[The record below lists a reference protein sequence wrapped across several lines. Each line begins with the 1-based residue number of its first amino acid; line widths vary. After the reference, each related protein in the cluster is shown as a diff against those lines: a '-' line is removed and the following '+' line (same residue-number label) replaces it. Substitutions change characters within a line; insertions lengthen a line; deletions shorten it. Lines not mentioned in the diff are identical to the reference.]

1 MWEIPV
7 EGGTALLAALSVGA
21 VLGAFYDV
29 FRLLR
34 LAFRHHWLTI
44 FLEDLLFCTV
54 AAVSVFLL
62 LLEGRN
68 GGIRMFLLAGVAGGF
83 FLWYHTVGLLLVSLA
98 DWIFAF
104 FRLCLRG
111 VIYLLFKPPALL
123 VGMVIKQKEK
133 REGYRKKVK
142 KGEKKGENPLEK
154 HAPHGV

>member
-21 VLGAFYDV
+21 ALGAFYDV

-62 LLEGRN
+62 LLEVRN
-68 GGIRMFLLAGVAGGF
+68 GGIRMFLLVGAAGGF

-111 VIYLLFKPPALL
+111 IVYLLFKPLALL
-123 VGMVIKQKEK
+123 VGMVIKQREK
-133 REGYRKKVK
+133 PVGYRKKVK
-142 KGEKKGENPLEK
+142 KGEKKEENLLEK

>member
-21 VLGAFYDV
+21 AMGAFYDV

-62 LLEGRN
+62 LLEVRN
-68 GGIRMFLLAGVAGGF
+68 GGIRMFLLVGAAGGF

-111 VIYLLFKPPALL
+111 IVYLLFKPLALL
-123 VGMVIKQKEK
+123 VGMVIKQREK
-133 REGYRKKVK
+133 PEGYRKKEK
-142 KGEKKGENPLEK
+142 KGEKKEENLLEK

>member
-7 EGGTALLAALSVGA
+7 EGGTALLAALSVERA
-21 VLGAFYDV
+21 RRFYDV

-62 LLEGRN
+62 LLEVRN

-111 VIYLLFKPPALL
+111 VIYLLFKPPCPF
-123 VGMVIKQKEK
+123 GWNGDKTK
-133 REGYRKKVK
+133 RKTRRV
-142 KGEKKGENPLEK
+142 
-154 HAPHGV
+154 